1 MRKIFQTI
9 TCNLIG
15 RRNISLDFKDVE
27 LQGIDLLNHAV
38 DGVVE
43 GALQLGR
50 QTDLFLSQGGS
61 NGGQSEGERR
71 QRRRFRRLPR
81 LRQEELKK
89 PVCGVS
95 DKSCISP

>member
-1 MRKIFQTI
+1 MKKSLQII
-9 TCNLIG
+9 TCYLIG

-50 QTDLFLSQGGS
+50 QTDLVLSQGGT
-61 NGGQSEGERR
+61 
-71 QRRRFRRLPR
+71 
-81 LRQEELKK
+81 
-89 PVCGVS
+89 
-95 DKSCISP
+95 